1 MTINGVNDSS
11 TTCNIKFSDKHF
23 TYLQSVANIN
33 DKDINIV
40 EVDYIIIGESMVY
53 SSPETLEGIYKKSIP
68 LYSLIMSKR
77 NKSIGLVAT
86 DKQKNRNLKSRRN
99 SILYFLFFFTL
110 FYFVFTNDISQ
121 NIFRLQYIFL

>member
-86 DKQKNRNLKSRRN
+86 DKQK
-99 SILYFLFFFTL
+99 IET
-110 FYFVFTNDISQ
+110 
-121 NIFRLQYIFL
+121 